1 MIHVAHALMAPS
13 VGGDPPL
20 VSPSPDMQAFQAL
33 VSSYAKAP
41 KILPSHFVKKAA
53 EIPKVVVFAPSARPL
68 ALRLTDRGL
77 IGQFTGLWP
86 SPRAMHI
93 WLEANWRKLI
103 KGQLSAAFCGK
114 GFFAFLFEKKEDR
127 DLIFHS
133 GPYFMGA
140 RGMYLNKWTP
150 DFSPEN
156 DIPSAVPV
164 WVRLPFLPLH
174 CWNDETIR
182 NIGNTLGKFIDRSEP
197 KDGLQACARLC
208 VEVDLEKGLPEAI
221 QLNLDSWSYIQQ
233 VDYEQIPF
241 KCKICHEYGHFAKS
255 CPQAKDT

>member
-1 MIHVAHALMAPS
+1 
-13 VGGDPPL
+13 
-20 VSPSPDMQAFQAL
+20 
-33 VSSYAKAP
+33 
-41 KILPSHFVKKAA
+41 
-53 EIPKVVVFAPSARPL
+53 
-68 ALRLTDRGL
+68 
-77 IGQFTGLWP
+77 
-86 SPRAMHI
+86 MHL

-103 KGQLSAAFCGK
+103 QGQMSAAFCGK
-114 GFFAFLFEKKEDR
+114 GFFAFLFEKKEDT
-127 DLIFHS
+127 DLIFRS

-140 RGMYLNKWTP
+140 RGMYLNKCTL

-182 NIGNTLGKFIDRSEP
+182 NIGNTLGKYIDRVEP
-197 KDGLQACARLC
+197 REGLQACARLC
-208 VEVDLEKGLPEAI
+208 VEVDLEKVLPEAI

-241 KCKICHEYGHFAKS
+241 KCKACHKYGHFSKS
-255 CPQAKDT
+255 CPRAKETQDQDPKQDQWQ